1 MEYIDENKRQPAILI
16 VEETLAN
23 EAQIRKMNRALECM
37 QKERDY
43 PQLDICIVGF
53 NSECAG
59 LLQEFSLLEDVEM
72 MKVPSAAEDAADEE
86 VSKEPYDSLAGMML
100 GLQVLRVKLEAYD
113 KEGIEYYP
121 PVAFLL
127 ADEKTLHAAD
137 AAGRQPVNP
146 AALMAFAADFADV
159 ECPHLHIFSSEDA
172 GGDVLPYWL
181 EWPLT
186 AALPASFKNVD
197 VDEADMH
204 WMNIQ
209 AFYTARSEEE

>member
-1 MEYIDENKRQPAILI
+1 MRYINQNKRQPAVLI

-23 EAQIRKMNRALECM
+23 EALVRKLNRALECM

-53 NSECAG
+53 NGECAG

-72 MKVPSAAEDAADEE
+72 MKVPSAADDAAGEDFCEGAC
-86 VSKEPYDSLAGMML
+86 DGLAGMML
-100 GLQVLRVKLEAYD
+100 GLQALRVKLEAYD
-113 KEGIEYYP
+113 KESVEYYP

-127 ADEKTLHAAD
+127 ADEKTLHAVGS
-137 AAGRQPVNP
+137 AGSQPVNP
-146 AALMAFAADFADV
+146 AALMAFAADFVDV
-159 ECPHLHIFSSEDA
+159 ECPHLHIFSSEEAD
-172 GGDVLPYWL
+172 GGVLPYWL

-209 AFYTARSEEE
+209 AFYAVRPEEA